1 MFDFL
6 LTSLPRELVIEIVL
20 FEGRVMRAYLRDY
33 VSQVYTRHYKA
44 YFGYKH
50 CLKYITGGY
59 SCRDNMASLPYYAAW
74 STLIREKH
82 PHFVKAR
89 LPHKHMRPFKKHLF
103 PGLDSRK
110 NGYCWRLRWRDI
122 SIRRPERP
130 STRSNFRDRIP
141 FRFRRI
147 SGFRISRKR
156 F

>member
-59 SCRDNMASLPYYAAW
+59 SYRDNMASLPYYAAW
-74 STLIREKH
+74 STLIRAKH

-89 LPHKHMRPFKKHLF
+89 LPHKHMRPYKKLIPKPRLEKERLLLEREMARYLNPTTRTSFYALEF
-103 PGLDSRK
+103 P
-110 NGYCWRLRWRDI
+110 
-122 SIRRPERP
+122 
-130 STRSNFRDRIP
+130 
-141 FRFRRI
+141 
-147 SGFRISRKR
+147 
-156 F
+156 